1 VTVEGGSVVVNE
13 DLLFRYRARRDDPM
27 PPDRPLRASAEEIR
41 ASAEEQ
47 IKQRQQ
53 EEIEKANT
61 TTTPD
66 SVIEEGRYLAT
77 APRPETTTVSRP
89 EGYVDTESEIVKK
102 LKETVGEL
110 KETIIA
116 GTKVAK
122 KKVKEKQEAAA
133 EKQAEQDAEAISR
146 MGNLAM
152 QFAESFEHVL
162 SEIRSC
168 TYDEQVEI
176 YTGFLKLMDQQ
187 RDLVLAR
194 RDMAVRLKDSV
205 DTPIVEPDK
214 AEEDTLV

>member
-41 ASAEEQ
+41 ASTEEQ

-53 EEIEKANT
+53 EEIEKAN